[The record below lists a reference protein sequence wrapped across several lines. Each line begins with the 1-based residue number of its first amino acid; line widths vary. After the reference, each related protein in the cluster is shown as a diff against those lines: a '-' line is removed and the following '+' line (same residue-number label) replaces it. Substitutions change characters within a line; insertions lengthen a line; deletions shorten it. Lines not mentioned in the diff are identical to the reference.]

1 MTQSKK
7 RFKIWTLSLMTILA
21 LAFLVSCEEDYNL
34 TGSEI
39 VGEDSMIS
47 DPDVSSTVVAYSKQ
61 LKGIRTN
68 ISEANKTGMLG
79 IYNDPV
85 FGKTTVNFLSQLHLS
100 RVNPAFGDQARID
113 SVKLHLPYYV
123 TSKIESDTT
132 YVIDSLYSRREMK
145 IEVYESNYFLREMD
159 PNTNF
164 EESQA
169 YYSDQAAVFESQ
181 LGEKIGE
188 FDNYL
193 PRPVAIVHATGLEED
208 EEKEIEKWQPGVYF
222 DLSKEYFEAKILDK
236 QGEPELVSNESFV
249 EYFRGLYFK
258 VSSDNNSGSLPLFK
272 IDESKIRVYYS
283 SEPKEED
290 GQRLTGTLDLSF
302 ENGTKVQ
309 TIEKEHSAYVQ
320 QQLVEQD
327 TLVGSSR
334 LLAQGGESIVS
345 IIKLFGE
352 DSNDSGVPDEL
363 EQLRIDRPIVN
374 EANLVLHVDQDA
386 MQDIENE
393 PERIIIFNAENGKVL
408 TDYVI
413 DQTASANT
421 LSSKI
426 IHLGRLERDEKG
438 RGISYKL
445 RITNF
450 ISDLINNDMKNV
462 PLGIA
467 IIPNV
472 EKAEQVNVNKEQNT
486 PVGGVPSGSLY
497 SPRGTVFHGP
507 MSENQEKRL
516 QLELYLTEVK

>member
-7 RFKIWTLSLMTILA
+7 RFKIWTLSLMTMLA

-208 EEKEIEKWQPGVYF
+208 EEKEIEKWQPG
-222 DLSKEYFEAKILDK
+222 
-236 QGEPELVSNESFV
+236 
-249 EYFRGLYFK
+249 
-258 VSSDNNSGSLPLFK
+258 
-272 IDESKIRVYYS
+272 
-283 SEPKEED
+283 
-290 GQRLTGTLDLSF
+290 
-302 ENGTKVQ
+302 
-309 TIEKEHSAYVQ
+309 
-320 QQLVEQD
+320 
-327 TLVGSSR
+327 
-334 LLAQGGESIVS
+334 
-345 IIKLFGE
+345 
-352 DSNDSGVPDEL
+352 
-363 EQLRIDRPIVN
+363 
-374 EANLVLHVDQDA
+374 
-386 MQDIENE
+386 
-393 PERIIIFNAENGKVL
+393 
-408 TDYVI
+408 
-413 DQTASANT
+413 
-421 LSSKI
+421 
-426 IHLGRLERDEKG
+426 
-438 RGISYKL
+438 
-445 RITNF
+445 
-450 ISDLINNDMKNV
+450 
-462 PLGIA
+462 
-467 IIPNV
+467 
-472 EKAEQVNVNKEQNT
+472 
-486 PVGGVPSGSLY
+486 
-497 SPRGTVFHGP
+497 
-507 MSENQEKRL
+507 
-516 QLELYLTEVK
+516 